1 MNARLVPLYLASADD
16 PEFAGQVAQLRELL
30 AGVADILPP
39 VALGDPLPPADAAL
53 FPQLT
58 GDAYRRAGDIGGLSL
73 PALVL
78 TSEFGTMA
86 MWDWEIISYLRSSGV
101 DVIAPYSLAG
111 AQVACRA
118 LAARRQLREGKFI
131 VYQDEPGAGGQ
142 QPEIFRRFYWW
153 EDECSQ
159 RIRDRFGLTIEK
171 RSFRELGARA
181 AAVPDDAAAGTRDG
195 WLARRQLPLADVSQ
209 RATLSAV
216 KLYQAIRDDLGQE
229 PGVLAAGINCLNE
242 SEYSVTTPCLAWD
255 RLYAERDLI
264 WGCEADTMS
273 MLTKFIVHRSL
284 RVPIVMTNL
293 YPFLMGQAAL
303 KHERIAEFPAVAGNP
318 DDYILGAHC
327 GYLGVLPQQM
337 AAGWALREKV
347 LAIVGEESAVID
359 ARLPEGDLTL
369 AKLDPSL
376 QSLVVIE
383 AELTGYAGYPGSD
396 CRSGAV
402 IRVPDGHAVMAG
414 LPSHHSLLTT
424 GHNLPGL
431 RLAGQVFGLR
441 IETPGGGSTMTS
453 RA

>member
-1 MNARLVPLYLASADD
+1 MKAQLVPLYLTSAGD
-16 PEFAGQVAQLRELL
+16 PEFAGQVRQLRELL
-30 AGVADILPP
+30 ADVADILAPA
-39 VALGDPLPPADAAL
+39 ALGDPLPPADAAL

-58 GDAYRRAGDIGGLSL
+58 GDAYRRAADITGLSM

-86 MWDWEIISYLRSSGV
+86 MWDWEIISYLRSAGAG
-101 DVIAPYSLAG
+101 VIAPYSLAG
-111 AQVACRA
+111 AQVTCRA
-118 LAARRQLREGKFI
+118 LAARRQLREGKFV

-142 QPEIFRRFYWW
+142 QPAIFRRFYWW

-159 RIRDRFGLTIEK
+159 RIRDKFGLRIEK

-181 AAVPDDAAAGTRDG
+181 RALPDDAAADARGD
-195 WLARRQLPLADVSQ
+195 WVARRQLPLADVSQ

-229 PGVLAAGINCLNE
+229 QGVLAAGINCLNE
-242 SEYSVTTPCLAWD
+242 SGSSDTTPCLAWD

-264 WGCEADTMS
+264 WGCEADTIS
-273 MLTKFIVHRSL
+273 MLTKFIVHKSL

-303 KHERIAEFPAVAGNP
+303 KHERIPEFPAVEGNP
-318 DDYILGAHC
+318 DNYILGAHC
-327 GYLGVLPQQM
+327 GYLGVLPQPM
-337 AAGWALREKV
+337 AHSWALREKV
-347 LAIVGEESAVID
+347 LAIVGDDSAVID

-369 AKLDPSL
+369 AKLDSSL
-376 QSLVVIE
+376 SSLVVTE

-396 CRSGAV
+396 CRTGAL

-414 LPSHHSLLTT
+414 LPSHHSLLST
-424 GHNLPGL
+424 GHNLPDL
-431 RLAGQVFGLR
+431 RLAAQVFGLR
-441 IETPGGGSTMTS
+441 IDTPGS
-453 RA
+453 

>member
-1 MNARLVPLYLASADD
+1 MKAQLVPLYLTSADD
-16 PEFAGQVAQLRELL
+16 PEFAGQARQLRELL
-30 AGVADILPP
+30 ADVADILAP

-58 GDAYRRAGDIGGLSL
+58 GDAYRRAAEIAALSV
-73 PALVL
+73 PAVVL

-86 MWDWEIISYLRSSGV
+86 MWDWEIISYLRSSGAG
-101 DVIAPYSLAG
+101 VIAPYSLAG
-111 AQVACRA
+111 AQVTCRA
-118 LAARRQLREGKFI
+118 LAARRQLREGKFV

-142 QPEIFRRFYWW
+142 QPAIFRRFYWW

-159 RIRDRFGLTIEK
+159 RIRDKFGLRIEK

-181 AAVPDDAAAGTRDG
+181 RALPDEAAADTRGD

-229 PGVLAAGINCLNE
+229 QGVLAAGINCLNE
-242 SEYSVTTPCLAWD
+242 SGSSDTTPCLAWD

-264 WGCEADTMS
+264 WGCEADTIS

-303 KHERIAEFPAVAGNP
+303 KHERIPEFPAVDGNP
-318 DDYILGAHC
+318 DNYILGAHC

-337 AAGWALREKV
+337 AQSWALREKV
-347 LAIVGEESAVID
+347 LAIVGDESAVID

-369 AKLDPSL
+369 AKLDSSL
-376 QSLVVIE
+376 SSLVVTE

-396 CRSGAV
+396 CRTGAL

-414 LPSHHSLLTT
+414 LPSHHSLLST

-441 IETPGGGSTMTS
+441 IDTPGS
-453 RA
+453 